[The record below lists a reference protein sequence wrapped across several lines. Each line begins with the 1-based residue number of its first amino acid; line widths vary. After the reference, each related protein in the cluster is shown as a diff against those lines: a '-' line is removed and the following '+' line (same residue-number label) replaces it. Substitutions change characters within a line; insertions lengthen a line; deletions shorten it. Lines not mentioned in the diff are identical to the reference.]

1 MAGEDTKIP
10 GQGSD
15 GKPPGGG
22 EKPPGDGKPQTV
34 AIDSP
39 EYKKLTED
47 SGKLQSVLE
56 ENGCDTVEELL
67 GLVNTGRQVKGL
79 VQNVDEIKHLR
90 ERAKRLDKIEAYWE
104 SRKEADARKNEEPD
118 QTIARLEKK
127 LERERNSR
135 LSVEQE
141 KEETEAAK
149 KALESYNKTVKD
161 YVGTLDDVP
170 AKAKPLL
177 ELFMGVDNPFNE
189 VDISDPHAVKRM
201 AKQLSK
207 KWGDLQKIII
217 DDYLAKKKDP
227 PPITPGAGSTGSPT
241 DANKPKIK
249 LKEARAMLGE
259 RISAMYGPKS

>member
-1 MAGEDTKIP
+1 MADDDKKTGLD
-10 GQGSD
+10 GA
-15 GKPPGGG
+15 GKPLAGG
-22 EKPPGDGKPQTV
+22 EKPSGDGKPQAV
-34 AIDSP
+34 AMDSP

-47 SGKLQSVLE
+47 SERLRGVLDD
-56 ENGCDTVEELL
+56 NGCDTVEELMQ
-67 GLVNTGRQVKGL
+67 LVSTGRQVKGL
-79 VQNVDEIKHLR
+79 VQNVDEIRTLR
-90 ERAKRLDKIEAYWE
+90 ERAKRLDKIEAYWD
-104 SRKEADARKNEEPD
+104 RQKETAARKNEEPD
-118 QTIARLEKK
+118 QTIQRLEAK

-141 KEETEAAK
+141 KEDTAAAK

-189 VDISDPHAVKRM
+189 VDISDPHAVKKM

-217 DDYLAKKKDP
+217 DDYLVKKKEP
-227 PPITPGAGSTGSPT
+227 VPITPGSGSTGSPT

-249 LKEARAMLGE
+249 LREARQIAAE
-259 RISAMYGPKS
+259 RITAMFNKS